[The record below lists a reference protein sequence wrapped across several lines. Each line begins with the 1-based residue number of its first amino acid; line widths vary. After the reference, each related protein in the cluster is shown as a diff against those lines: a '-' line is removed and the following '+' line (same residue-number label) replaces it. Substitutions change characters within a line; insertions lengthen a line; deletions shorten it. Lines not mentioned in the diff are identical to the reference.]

1 MRISDRGLAL
11 IESFEGYVG
20 RPYNDAVGYATV
32 GFGHLI
38 GYRPYTQADVRRFAG
53 WTHADFED
61 LLRTDMRQ
69 YEDAVKGAI
78 RVSLTQGQY
87 DALVSLA
94 YNCGP
99 GAIQGNIARLANSGR
114 VNEIPN
120 VMRQYVHAGGRT
132 LPGLVRRREAEITVF
147 NGGGRAAV
155 QRHIDPYAHLT
166 TSERRWCSEYDRLKS
181 ANRGVLRRRVLRR
194 YMVKQRKRIF
204 SAGKASGWD
213 KAHRRERYHALLA
226 RTT

>member
-1 MRISDRGLAL
+1 MRTSTKGLAL

-38 GYRPYTQADVRRFAG
+38 GYRAYTAADVRRFAN
-53 WTHADFED
+53 WTRADFED
-61 LLRTDMRQ
+61 LLREDIRQ
-69 YEDAVKGAI
+69 FEDAVNRAI
-78 RVSLTQGQY
+78 HTTLTQGQY

-99 GAIQGNIARLANSGR
+99 GAVQGNIARLANSGQ
-114 VNEIPN
+114 VNQIPA

-132 LPGLVRRREAEITVF
+132 LDGLVRRREAEIAVF
-147 NGGGRAAV
+147 NGGGKAAV
-155 QRHIDPYAHLT
+155 QRHTDPFAHMT
-166 TSERRWCSEYDRLKS
+166 ANERRWCSEYDRLKS
-181 ANRGVLRRRVLRR
+181 GNRNILRRRALRR
-194 YMVKQRKRIF
+194 AMTKQRKRIY
-204 SAGKASGWD
+204 SAGQASGWE